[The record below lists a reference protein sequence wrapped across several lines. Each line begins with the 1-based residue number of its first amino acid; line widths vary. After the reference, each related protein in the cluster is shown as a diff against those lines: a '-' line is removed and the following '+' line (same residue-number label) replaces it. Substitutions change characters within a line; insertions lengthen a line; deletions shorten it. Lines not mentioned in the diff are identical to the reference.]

1 MGNKMNSAFFNII
14 VQTIGIVGIV
24 ASVISFQCKKSKKLL
39 FFKTAK
45 EMLFA
50 VQYCMLGAYTGMSM
64 NLIGSL
70 RNIIFAKMIEKKKN
84 TLPLSIVFSVL
95 FVIFA
100 LLTWDGLKSL
110 LSGIAK
116 VLSTIAYGSSNTS
129 FVRLIIFFTSIS
141 WLIYNYCVKSYAGC
155 VCEILNILSI
165 IVGFIRIDIP
175 KYIKK
180 RGNENEI

>member
-1 MGNKMNSAFFNII
+1 
-14 VQTIGIVGIV
+14 
-24 ASVISFQCKKSKKLL
+24 
-39 FFKTAK
+39 
-45 EMLFA
+45 
-50 VQYCMLGAYTGMSM
+50 
-64 NLIGSL
+64 
-70 RNIIFAKMIEKKKN
+70 MIEKKKS
-84 TLPLSIVFSVL
+84 TLPLRIIFSIL
-95 FVIFA
+95 FVVFA

-110 LSGIAK
+110 LSGVAK

-141 WLIYNYCVKSYAGC
+141 WLIYNYSVKSYAGC
-155 VCEILNILSI
+155 VCEILNIVSI